1 MRSKKSGSV
10 RSTRVFQKLCFSTQS
25 YCRHLWQKGLELSI
39 YIFVSWTINS
49 LSRSLPLE
57 IFFSISPSSLML
69 VNLTIASAD
78 VCRVNKSGNN
88 VCTVNRNPALFRKQL
103 FCTFQWSLHS
113 LGVVQCWCSFLFRLS
128 LGYVSAHRKL
138 FVTFNMRIM
147 FTWIKTW
154 WYRFALLFIPVFSTK
169 LASSFFILI

>member
-1 MRSKKSGSV
+1 MWNLSYTHLTVSSFGN
-10 RSTRVFQKLCFSTQS
+10 RVYSLL
-25 YCRHLWQKGLELSI
+25 HLPWS
-39 YIFVSWTINS
+39 INS
-49 LSRSLPLE
+49 LSNSLSWE
-57 IFFSISPSSLML
+57 KFFTMSRSSLML

-128 LGYVSAHRKL
+128 LGYVSTHRKL

-154 WYRFALLFIPVFSTK
+154 WYRFALLIIPVFSTK

>member
-1 MRSKKSGSV
+1 MWNLSYTYLTVSSFGN
-10 RSTRVFQKLCFSTQS
+10 RVYSLL
-25 YCRHLWQKGLELSI
+25 HL
-39 YIFVSWTINS
+39 SWSINS
-49 LSRSLPLE
+49 LSNSLSWE
-57 IFFSISPSSLML
+57 KFFTMSRSSLML

-88 VCTVNRNPALFRKQL
+88 VCTVYRNPALFRKQL
-103 FCTFQWSLHS
+103 FCVFQWSLHS
-113 LGVVQCWCSFLFRLS
+113 LCVVQCWCSFPFRLS
-128 LGYVSAHRKL
+128 LGYVSTHRKL